1 MRPDIPELV
10 SATTTRERRIF
21 IIVVGVLNLLFLAV
35 DVTTRFPNP
44 VAVVVGRVAI
54 SLIFFWFSTRL
65 EHPVPSR
72 RLRPVVSV
80 VVILVTGF
88 FALLAW
94 GAGGEAGPY
103 LAFMPFIPLVMTVAI
118 PDEPAAPLAA
128 GLAGSAGALAMEL
141 SRGAPTGRIVLVLLA
156 FVSTTLY
163 GWAGTFLFRRMR
175 IREWEAEK
183 QRAEAR
189 GDLED
194 ALRQSRRNEALY
206 RAMAATFPDG
216 VMALFDAELRTVLA
230 DGTAAAFS
238 MPPSQLVGKRASDFL
253 PPDVAA
259 RVEAAQ
265 RAALR
270 GVPAVL
276 ALQSAGRAVSL
287 SLHPVQDDTGSVIL
301 GLAIARD
308 VTEHRALEARLAT
321 SARLAAMG
329 TLVAGIAHEI
339 NNPLAGAM
347 ALHGFVAEGV
357 ARLRERLRRDEPL
370 DRARLARGLV
380 EAGEALDEALESEQ
394 RIAEIVKDLTLV
406 GRPVVPGSRTNLAR
420 ALETAT
426 RWVPQGLVRGGAI
439 QVDAEASVEVV
450 GSEGQLAQVIQN
462 LLTNALRSV
471 PEGRLPAVHVRIG
484 VGPPGRA
491 FVEVEDNGTGMGP
504 ELLERIFD
512 PFFTT
517 REVGQGTGLGLAI
530 CHSLVTAH
538 GGTITVESEV
548 GKGTTFRVEL
558 PAATPCLP

>member
-1 MRPDIPELV
+1 LRPDIPELV

-406 GRPVVPGSRTNLAR
+406 GRPVVPGSRTSLAR

-558 PAATPCLP
+558 RAATPCLP